1 MAENKPELGN
11 IPPALR
17 DHLIFLREAADP
29 SGDVR
34 HRPLTG

>member
-17 DHLIFLREAADP
+17 DHLITYLLCD
-29 SGDVR
+29 
-34 HRPLTG
+34 